1 MFGRYVA
8 KILHF
13 NQSDLREALTNG
25 INGQRTGPEKQVKKS
40 TTSQ

>member
-8 KILHF
+8 KMLHF

-25 INGQRTGPEKQVKKS
+25 IYLINRQRTG
-40 TTSQ
+40 